1 MSTSGKDLER
11 LQSAM
16 ATSLHAHWIFFL
28 IEGMILLALGF
39 TAIVVPP
46 LATVA
51 VEILIGWLVL
61 ASGIV
66 GLVMT
71 LRVRGSPGFGWSL
84 ISAVVGIVAGI
95 VLLAWPLSGALS
107 LTLILTIFLTVEGIA
122 SIMYA
127 LDHRRELTARWGFM
141 LMSGFVDLLLA
152 GLIFAGL
159 PATAA
164 WAIGLLVGINLSFGG
179 VALVAMA
186 LRARAGTS
194 PPAGA

>member
-11 LQSAM
+11 LQAAV
-16 ATSLHAHWIFFL
+16 ATSLHAHWMFFL
-28 IEGMILLALGF
+28 IEGLILLALGL

-61 ASGIV
+61 ASGII
-66 GLVMT
+66 GLIMT
-71 LRVRGSPGFGWSL
+71 LRVRGTPGFGWSL
-84 ISAVVGIVAGI
+84 TSAVVGIVAGV

-107 LTLILTIFLTVEGIA
+107 LTLILTIFLSVEGIA

-141 LMSGFVDLLLA
+141 LVSGLVDLLLA

-164 WAIGLLVGINLSFGG
+164 WAIGLLVGINLAFGG

-186 LRARAGTS
+186 LRARGTIA
-194 PPAGA
+194 PPTGA

>member
-1 MSTSGKDLER
+1 MNNREIEQMR
-11 LQSAM
+11 AAAA
-16 ATSLHAHWIFFL
+16 ATVRAHWMFFL
-28 IEGMILLALGF
+28 IEGLVLLALGV
-39 TAIVVPP
+39 TAIIVPP

-66 GLVMT
+66 GLAMT
-71 LRVRGSPGFGWSL
+71 LRVRGAPGFGWSL
-84 ISAVVGIVAGI
+84 LSAAVGIVAGI

-107 LTLILTIFLTVEGIA
+107 LTVVLTVFLALEGIV

-127 LDHRRELTARWGFM
+127 LDHRRERSPRWSFM
-141 LMSGFVDLLLA
+141 LVSGIVDLVLA

-164 WAIGLLVGINLSFGG
+164 WAIGLLLGINLTFGG
-179 VALVAMA
+179 SALIAMA
-186 LRARAGTS
+186 LRARAAS
-194 PPAGA
+194 